1 MVLEKKKKLIQS
13 MQPIKK
19 FDLQSPKAYTDA
31 VLFIYPSDERNEFDG
46 YQEQNETHCFHSLLL
61 AKLLYFQTACVY
73 IYLQMFCCSDITH
86 AV

>member
-1 MVLEKKKKLIQS
+1 
-13 MQPIKK
+13 MQPSQK
-19 FDLQSPKAYTDA
+19 FDLQSPKAHTDA
-31 VLFIYPSDERNEFDG
+31 VLLFIYPSDERNEFDG

-73 IYLQMFCCSDITH
+73 IYLQMFRCSDITH